1 MQISVHVLTEQCLIL
16 CTLQIHLGL
25 HALKLDI
32 ERCGKST
39 KATKGHYRVVR
50 AAVEDIRQR
59 CDAFQY
65 MLVEQ
70 RTALRF
76 LGRLEHAHLQGENFA
91 EMWVE
96 AHQHELGGKDLQ
108 NLLCA

>member
-1 MQISVHVLTEQCLIL
+1 MQMCVHVLTDQCLIS
-16 CTLQIHLGL
+16 CMLQIHIGL

-32 ERCGKST
+32 QRCGKSS
-39 KATKGHYRVVR
+39 KATKGHYRVVC
-50 AAVEDIRQR
+50 AAVADIRQR

-76 LGRLEHAHLQGENFA
+76 LGRLEHAHLQGGSYA
-91 EMWVE
+91 EMWVQ